1 MYHVANSFIKAS
13 AHFQLLCQTKP
24 DKKNPW
30 ELGIPT
36 CHLEDKVLQENKSAQ
51 YEISKFGAFQSD
63 RHFRAIQVP
72 KP

>member
-1 MYHVANSFIKAS
+1 MYHVANSFKSFCTLS
-13 AHFQLLCQTKP
+13 AALPKP

-51 YEISKFGAFQSD
+51 YVISKFGACQSD

>member
-36 CHLEDKVLQENKSAQ
+36 CHLEDKVLQETKVHSM
-51 YEISKFGAFQSD
+51 
-63 RHFRAIQVP
+63 
-72 KP
+72 